1 MSEAVTQ
8 RLRPVGCRI
17 ANREADSRH
26 LQQCVGNSQS
36 KCRVCGT
43 AARPLLPVA
52 SRWTNSRYGIVTGH
66 RWRLNDIWRAR
77 ERLTGR
83 SAANPLAISRS
94 ARKFPVHRQ
103 LQSPS
108 TARYFP
114 TLCGPAIV
122 ALPASSWFVGRS
134 GWLWFGASYAFHRR
148 LDQDQ

>member
-1 MSEAVTQ
+1 MVQ
-8 RLRPVGCRI
+8 R
-17 ANREADSRH
+17 
-26 LQQCVGNSQS
+26 
-36 KCRVCGT
+36 K
-43 AARPLLPVA
+43 
-52 SRWTNSRYGIVTGH
+52 
-66 RWRLNDIWRAR
+66 RLAGGPATI
-77 ERLTGR
+77 
-83 SAANPLAISRS
+83 PLAISRF
-94 ARKFPVHRQ
+94 ARKSPVHRQ